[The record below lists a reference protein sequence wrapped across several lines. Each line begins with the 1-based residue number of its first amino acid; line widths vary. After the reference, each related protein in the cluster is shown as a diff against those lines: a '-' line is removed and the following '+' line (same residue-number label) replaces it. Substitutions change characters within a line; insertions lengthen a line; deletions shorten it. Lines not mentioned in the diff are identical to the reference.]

1 MNPEPRPPR
10 VAEWIL
16 KRVVPP
22 GVAGE
27 SILGDLHQSFSEAI
41 RSRGPLLARAYYWT
55 DVLRIASHRRR
66 HAGRVQP
73 VPETRHN
80 GPWLNALAPD
90 ARLAL
95 RMLVKRPVLTVVG
108 GLGLAVAIAIATGL
122 FAVMRYYYSD
132 PPVEG
137 GDRVVSVDYL
147 EDDSSRSTLFDYR
160 LWKEEL
166 KSIEH
171 LAAYRIIEDR
181 DLRGRMV
188 VAGLANIAEITASAF
203 RVARVPPLLGRPL
216 LDSDELEGANRVLVI
231 GCREWHQRFGAD
243 PAVVGREL
251 RIDGIAHTVVGVMP
265 EGFRLPVNNGFW
277 TPLATGRGVA
287 PGAPGA
293 AAEGTPRISVFGRLA
308 SGVEPG
314 AAQAEVAV
322 IGERM
327 IAEYP
332 QIYERLRPV
341 VQPYIRHLLDIPPW
355 AIWLLQLN
363 AGLILIVVAV
373 NVAVLFYARTALR
386 RVEITVRTALGASR
400 RRIVTQLFVEALA
413 LSALATALGL
423 LIAQAGLHQVTL
435 VDDFQDERPY
445 WFLEGLT
452 PATILYAAGI
462 AALTAVVVGVIPAL
476 QATGRHVQST
486 LREMGGGTGL
496 RLGKTWTALI
506 CAQVAVAVG
515 ALPAVV
521 GVAWNYV
528 PPPTPTFP
536 ASEILE
542 LRSFRPQPVSPLR
555 GSIDSSQA
563 RAAYGSLQAELL
575 RRVEAM
581 PEVAGVTFTG
591 AGGGV
596 RIEVGDP
603 VVAAGSNYSG
613 TLLVGVDYFGV
624 LGVPVLAGRTF
635 DRNDAVDGAIATIV
649 NRAFAD
655 TYFAGRSAVGQRFR
669 EGPWDQSERASR
681 PWFEVVGVVENMETP
696 SRGRRPVSHAYHPI
710 ALGTEPRRLVARTR
724 GIAAASIVPRVREIA
739 AELAPGA
746 VLAAGAMDSYYA
758 SDPVQLRLVRLMVA
772 VATLSVLLL
781 SAAGISAM
789 MSFAVTRR
797 QREIGIRAA
806 LGASRGQVVA
816 SIFWRSARQL
826 GSGLLI
832 GVGLAILLDR
842 LAGGDMAGGEL
853 APVLAFVTAL
863 VLLSGLLATLGPAR
877 RALRIQPTEAMRER

>member
-1 MNPEPRPPR
+1 M
-10 VAEWIL
+10 
-16 KRVVPP
+16 
-22 GVAGE
+22 
-27 SILGDLHQSFSEAI
+27 
-41 RSRGPLLARAYYWT
+41 
-55 DVLRIASHRRR
+55 
-66 HAGRVQP
+66 
-73 VPETRHN
+73 PETRYN
-80 GPWLNALAPD
+80 GQWLNALAPD

-95 RMLVKRPVLTVVG
+95 RMLVKSPILTVVG
-108 GLGLAVAIAIATGL
+108 GLGLAVAVAVATGL
-122 FAVMRYYYSD
+122 FAVMSYYYSD

-147 EDDSSRSTLFDYR
+147 EGDNSRSTLFDYQ

-231 GCREWHQRFGAD
+231 GYREWHQRFGAD

-277 TPLATGRGVA
+277 TPLATGRPV
-287 PGAPGA
+287 APGA

-308 SGVEPG
+308 SGVEPA

-355 AIWLLQLN
+355 AIWLLQLF

-400 RRIVTQLFVEALA
+400 SRIVTQLFVEALA
-413 LSALATALGL
+413 LSAVATALGL
-423 LIAQAGLHQVTL
+423 LIAQVGLHQVTL

-496 RLGKTWTALI
+496 RMGKTWTVLI

-521 GVAWNYV
+521 GIAWNYV

-542 LRSFRPQPVSPLR
+542 LRSFRLQPLSPLR

-563 RAAYGSLQAELL
+563 RAADGSLQAELL

-603 VVAAGSNYSG
+603 VVAAESNYSG
-613 TLLVGVDYFGV
+613 SLLVGVDYFGV

-635 DRNDAVDGAIATIV
+635 DRNDAVDGATATIV

-669 EGPWDQSERASR
+669 EVPRDQSESASR
-681 PWFEVVGVVENMETP
+681 PWFEVVGVVENMEIP
-696 SRGRRPVSHAYHPI
+696 SRGRRPTSHAYHPI
-710 ALGTEPRRLVARTR
+710 ALGTEPLRLAARTR

-746 VLAAGAMDSYYA
+746 VLDADAMDSYYD
-758 SDPVQLRLVRLMVA
+758 SDPVQLRLILLMVA

-781 SAAGISAM
+781 SAAGISAV

-806 LGASRGQVVA
+806 LGASRWQVVA
-816 SIFWRSARQL
+816 SIFWRSTRQL

-832 GVGLAILLDR
+832 GVVGAILLDR
-842 LAGGDMAGGEL
+842 LAGGDMVGGEL
-853 APVLAFVTAL
+853 VPVLAFVTAL
-863 VLLSGLLATLGPAR
+863 MLLSGLLATLGPAR
-877 RALRIQPTEAMRER
+877 RALRIQPTEAMREG